1 VVVGA
6 PVHGGSEEPGDWPR
20 TAHAAA
26 SSSAAGASTTPGIGC
41 PKPVHGRIRRQPV
54 LGGIRRQPVLGGLIN
69 QYDPRP
75 ETARVRRQGTQSHLA
90 TAEFVDDLR
99 GTSRDHHG
107 AALNLALLELVVGLG
122 HIGKGE

>member
-41 PKPVHGRIRRQPV
+41 PKPVHGR
-54 LGGIRRQPVLGGLIN
+54 IRRQPVLGGLIN